1 MILEL
6 KNYQR
11 RALDVL
17 ADFFTR
23 ARQAPGE
30 AGIQAAFHAALAAQ
44 DYAPDE
50 IPPYLSQGFESHGR
64 VTPYV
69 CLRIPTGGGKTLL
82 GTHAL
87 ALAWQNY
94 AEALSELAKPLALW
108 LVPSNAIR
116 SQTLTA
122 LRTPGHP
129 YRETLA
135 EHFGVDGFRVLD
147 IAEVEQLRVQDFG
160 SKAIVVVGTLQTL
173 RVDDTSGRDVYA
185 YKECFEPHFAKAPD
199 LPEFERVTEKD
210 LAAQPYLGR
219 QDLGRVKRSFANL
232 MQWHRPLVIVDEAH
246 NARTPLTYDTFA
258 RLNPAALIEL
268 TATPIREG
276 KHRSNVLFHVSAE
289 ALKAEEMIK
298 LPIVLHAHPNWQEAV
313 RDALLTRK
321 RLAVEAQGEKDYLRP
336 ILLLQAENKAGEVTV
351 ERLREH
357 LLTVEHVAA
366 ASIAVATGNQ
376 RDLEGVNL
384 FDPACPVEV
393 VITVEALKEG
403 WDCSFAYVFCSLQ
416 KIGSSRDMEQL
427 LGRVLRMPYASSRRS
442 PLLNRAYAHLAS
454 PRSQEV
460 ANALADRLVAMGFEE
475 LEAAQAVFPTSLPLF
490 DGSLMVPTASEPL
503 ELTLA
508 APLALDAELAEELA
522 ALTTPPSQAEAA
534 APGTPTPAAEPLPL
548 TSGSTLRL
556 HAAPSP
562 ALQAALVAAGGD
574 KKTRMEL
581 DKQLTRFALQQAA
594 QLSPSQR
601 GTPFATLPLL
611 CVRDTQGELDLA
623 EREVLLDLAGFD
635 LSALPAALPA
645 FTPDSDPKP
654 YVLDMQG
661 GKVGIAEEEAVYSV
675 NLDLVQADITEND
688 LLRWLDGRLRD
699 SSSNQIQRLE
709 WLSKVLHWLQ
719 REGGHTLT
727 ALYRHRNSL
736 CDALRERLTTH
747 QANARKTGF
756 QLAFFSNEP
765 RGCISA
771 DYTFRFRPGIYP
783 AHFTLPPGRYRFQK
797 HYYAVIGDLKE
808 ASSKQTDHEYHCAV
822 AIDGLPQVKHWV
834 RNIAQVAD
842 FSFWLPTATDRF
854 YPDFVAE
861 LHDGR
866 LLVVEYKGEG
876 FKTATD
882 ASVKRQIGESW
893 AKITGNLF
901 LMAEEKD
908 PDGRNVIQ
916 QLQAT
921 LAAAPAL
928 PRLVE
933 HQCVRLRQKLASA
946 SGEIATGSQGTVLV
960 DYGQGQAYAVEFIT
974 AAGEMEV
981 LTVPAS
987 WLEAQ
992 T

>member
-1 MILEL
+1 MTLEL
-6 KNYQR
+6 KHYQR

-30 AGIQAAFHAALAAQ
+30 AGIQAAFHAALLAQ
-44 DYAPDE
+44 DYAPEE
-50 IPPYLSQGFESHGR
+50 IPPYLTQGFASHGR

-147 IAEVEQLRVQDFG
+147 IAEVEQLRAQDFG

-185 YKECFEPHFAKAPD
+185 YKECFEPHFAKAPE
-199 LPEFERVTEKD
+199 LPDFERVTEKD

-321 RLAVEAQGEKDYLRP
+321 RLAAEALGEKDYIRP

-351 ERLREH
+351 EVLRQH

-366 ASIAVATGNQ
+366 DSIAVATGNQ
-376 RDLEGVNL
+376 RELEGVNL
-384 FDPACPVEV
+384 FDPACPIEI

-427 LGRVLRMPYASSRRS
+427 LGRVLRMPYANRRRS

-490 DGSLMVPTASEPL
+490 DSSPQMTPATSEPL

-508 APLALDAELAEELA
+508 APLTLDAELSAELA
-522 ALTTPPSQAEAA
+522 ALTLPPGPAA
-534 APGTPTPAAEPLPL
+534 AVPPAVEPI
-548 TSGSTLRL
+548 TGGATLRL

-574 KKTRMEL
+574 KKNRMEL
-581 DKQLTRFALQQAA
+581 EKLLNRFSLQQAV

-601 GTPFATLPLL
+601 GTPFAALPLL
-611 CVRDTQGELDLA
+611 CVRDAQGELDLA
-623 EREVLLDLAGFD
+623 EREILLDLAGFD
-635 LSALPAALPA
+635 LNELPAALPA

-654 YVLDMQG
+654 YVLDMQD
-661 GKVGIAEEEAVYSV
+661 GKIRDVGISEEEAVYAV
-675 NLDLVQADITEND
+675 NLDLVQIDITEND

-699 SSSNQIQRLE
+699 SGSSQIQRLA
-709 WLSKVLHWLQ
+709 WLAKVLQWLQ

-736 CDALRERLTTH
+736 CDALRERLATH
-747 QANARKTGF
+747 QAKARQRGF
-756 QLAFFSNEP
+756 QLAFLGDEP
-765 RGCISA
+765 RGCISP
-771 DYTFRFRPGIYP
+771 DYTFRFRPGVYP

-876 FKTATD
+876 YKSADD
-882 ASVKRQIGESW
+882 AVTKRQIGASW
-893 AKITGNLF
+893 AKVTGNLF
-901 LMAEEKD
+901 LMAVEID
-908 PDGRNVIQ
+908 PDGRNILR
-916 QLQAT
+916 QLQAV

-928 PRLVE
+928 PRLAE
-933 HQCVRLRQKLASA
+933 HQSVRLRQGLPAA
-946 SGEIATGSQGTVLV
+946 SGALATGSQGTVLT
-960 DYGQGQAYAVEFIT
+960 DYGQGQAYAVEFVT
-974 AAGEMEV
+974 ADGDIEV

-992 T
+992 P